1 MAAPHVRL
9 AASEAGRQAG
19 EAAQAVRAGKAGS
32 VGRQAGRQG
41 RQGGQRGRMDEQASR
56 QLSTYLLAYL
66 CNQAA
71 IHLAQ

>member
-32 VGRQAGRQG
+32 VGRQAGRQAGETG
-41 RQGGQRGRMDEQASR
+41 RAARADGRAGKQTAIY
-56 QLSTYLLAYL
+56 LPTYLSM
-66 CNQAA
+66 
-71 IHLAQ
+71 